1 MNLDETDVNILK
13 VLQENGR
20 LSFRQIAEKVKVSV
34 PTISNKIAAM
44 ENAGVIKGYT
54 AIMDTEKL
62 GEMSVIITIKAK
74 PSELKI
80 VADKFSSDLHVRSV
94 FLLSNG
100 KILLLCTFTEAH
112 LINDFV
118 SRLGEIP
125 EIMEYEIANIIGVV
139 REGPRTLIKT
149 GLSVIMQCAYCKKEI
164 RDEGTRVK
172 LDGKDYYL
180 CCPTCTKAFQEK
192 NDRIKSKASPGS

>member
-44 ENAGVIKGYT
+44 ENAGVIRGYT
-54 AIMDTEKL
+54 AILDTEKL
-62 GEMSVIITIKAK
+62 GELSVMITIKAK
-74 PSELKI
+74 PSELKM
-80 VADKFSSDLHVRSV
+80 VADKLSSDPQVRSV

-100 KILLLCTFTEAH
+100 RTLLNCTFTEPHMVNEFVTH
-112 LINDFV
+112 LGDV
-118 SRLGEIP
+118 P

-139 REGPRTLIKT
+139 REGPRAMVRAGI
-149 GLSVIMQCAYCKKEI
+149 SVIMQCAYCKKEI
-164 RDEGTRVK
+164 RDEGVRLK

-192 NDRIKSKASPGS
+192 YDRLKAKA

>member
-34 PTISNKIAAM
+34 PTISNKIASM

-54 AIMDTEKL
+54 ATLDTEKL

-74 PSELKI
+74 PSELKR
-80 VADKFSSDLHVRSV
+80 VADKFSADPHVRSV

-100 KILLLCTFTEAH
+100 RIMLHCTFTEAH

-118 SRLGEIP
+118 TRLGDIT
-125 EIMEYEIANIIGVV
+125 EIMEYEIYTIIGVV
-139 REGPRTLIKT
+139 REGPRALVKKGI
-149 GLSVIMQCAYCKKEI
+149 SVVMQCSYCKKEI
-164 RDEGTRVK
+164 RDEGTRVRVE
-172 LDGKDYYL
+172 GKDYYL
-180 CCPTCTKAFQEK
+180 CCPTCTKAFQE
-192 NDRIKSKASPGS
+192 NNERIKSKG

>member
-1 MNLDETDVNILK
+1 MNLDETDVNILR
-13 VLQENGR
+13 VLQDNGR

-44 ENAGVIKGYT
+44 ESAGVIKGYS

-62 GEMSVIITIKAK
+62 GEMSVIITVKAK
-74 PSELKI
+74 PSELGL
-80 VADKFSSDLHVRSV
+80 VADKFSADDQVRSL

-100 KILLLCTFTEAH
+100 KIMLHCTFTETH

-118 SRLGEIP
+118 RRLGDVP

-139 REGPRTLIKT
+139 REGPRALVKP
-149 GLSVIMQCAYCKKEI
+149 GLSVVMQCAYCRKDI
-164 RDEGTRVK
+164 RDEGVK
-172 LDGKDYYL
+172 VRLGGRDHYL
-180 CCPTCTKAFQEK
+180 CCPTCAKAFQEK
-192 NDRIKSKASPGS
+192 FSQTKDKANP

>member
-54 AIMDTEKL
+54 AIIDTEKL
-62 GEMSVIITIKAK
+62 GEMSVIITIKAR
-74 PSELKI
+74 PSELRL
-80 VADKFSSDLHVRSV
+80 VADKFSTDHHVRSV
-94 FLLSNG
+94 FLISNG
-100 KILLLCTFTEAH
+100 KIMLHCTFTESH

-118 SRLGEIP
+118 SRLGDVP

-139 REGPRTLIKT
+139 REGPRALVKA
-149 GLSVIMQCAYCKKEI
+149 GLSVVMQCAFCKKEI
-164 RDEGTRVK
+164 RDEGVK
-172 LDGKDYYL
+172 VRLEGKDYYL
-180 CCPTCTKAFQEK
+180 CSPTCTKAFQEK
-192 NDRIKSKASPGS
+192 HERIKSKG